1 MAESDGQGTGHGA
14 GQGTGHGAGQGA
26 AQASHSTSR
35 SRPGQRRVTQW
46 MRDYV
51 RLPGIPDEYIAQDG
65 APRAVWTRFF
75 EAFATLSP
83 ADIERRFGAADRH
96 LREAG
101 VTYRAPGESAERLW
115 PLSHLPLLIDESE
128 WQQLSA
134 GIAQRAELLERV
146 LRDLYGEGRLV
157 AEGAIPAAAIAGSSE
172 YLRPVCGLKP
182 PGGRYLSLYA
192 ADVGRGPDGRWWVL
206 GDRTQAPSG
215 AGYALEN
222 RLVLSRAFASLYKSM
237 NVERVAPFF
246 EAFRDSL
253 RAGADRDEPRIGVLT
268 PGSFSETYFEHATL
282 ARYLGFLLVE
292 GDDLAV
298 SGDRIYIR
306 TVAGLKRLDVLLR
319 RVDSNSLDPLELD
332 ASSHLGVPGLIDVLR
347 KDGAV
352 VANMPGSGVL
362 EARALLGFLP
372 SLSRRFFGE
381 DLKMPHIATW
391 WCGQKAA
398 REEVLSRLDEL
409 AIEGAYGPGVP
420 GFASHGP
427 VIASELSAAERGRLV
442 DLINERG
449 IDFVGQELV
458 RLSTMPVWD
467 QGRITPRP
475 FVLRVFAA
483 ATADGGWTI
492 MPGGFCRIAEKLDAR
507 AVSMGD
513 GARAADVWVVSD
525 KEVSTRTL
533 LPATDTVRIRRI
545 AGVLPSR
552 AADNLFWLGRYLE
565 RAEATLRLVRA
576 LGTLQRD
583 PGKGSSGLTQSA
595 ERIQR
600 MLVAWG
606 AVSQASR
613 TQAARVAAEAL
624 QGEERFGSALSLV
637 RSAQRAATSLRERLS
652 PDAWQVIT
660 EMTGRLAEE
669 VDDDDGV
676 VSAAELTLQEL
687 ASFAG
692 LSQENMNRAAG
703 WRFLKMGHRVER
715 AINTARFARQF
726 AYDEASGEDLDVLL
740 TLVDCQIT
748 YRSRYLVGPVLA
760 PVRDL
765 VVLDSYNPRSVAFQV
780 EDLNGHIASLPALKE
795 SGLIERP
802 QRLAVA
808 LQAMLTTAEAGAL
821 DTKTLFALEQD
832 LLGLADAIG
841 SHYFPHGPNAS
852 RPEKLTG
859 LA

>member
-1 MAESDGQGTGHGA
+1 MAGDA
-14 GQGTGHGAGQGA
+14 GQGSGHGSSQV
-26 AQASHSTSR
+26 SKP
-35 SRPGQRRVTQW
+35 RPGHRRVAHWT
-46 MRDYV
+46 RGYA
-51 RLPGIPDEYIAQDG
+51 RLPGIPDEYMAQDG
-65 APRAVWTRFF
+65 TPRAVWTRFF
-75 EAFATLSP
+75 DAFAELSP
-83 ADIERRFGAADRH
+83 GDIERRFGSADRH

-101 VTYRAPGESAERLW
+101 VTYRAPGETAERHW
-115 PLSHLPLLIDESE
+115 PLSHLPLLIDEAD
-128 WQQLSA
+128 WQQLTA
-134 GIAQRAELLERV
+134 GIVQRAQLLELV
-146 LRDLYGEGRLV
+146 LSDLYGEGRLI
-157 AEGAIPAAAIAGSSE
+157 AENAVPAAAIAGSTE
-172 YLRPVCGLKP
+172 YLRAVCGIKP
-182 PGGRYLSLYA
+182 PGGRYLNMYA

-206 GDRTQAPSG
+206 GDRTQSPSG

-222 RLVLSRAFASLYKSM
+222 RLVLSRAFTTLYKSM

-246 EAFRDSL
+246 EAFRDAL
-253 RAGADRDEPRIGVLT
+253 RASADRDEPRIGLLT

-298 SGDRIYIR
+298 SGDRIHIR
-306 TVAGLKRLDVLLR
+306 TVAGLKRLDILLR

-332 ASSHLGVPGLIDVLR
+332 ASSQLGVPGLIDVLR
-347 KDGAV
+347 KNGV
-352 VANMPGSGVL
+352 VIANMPGSGVM

-391 WCGQKAA
+391 WCGQKSA
-398 REEVLSRLDEL
+398 REEVLSRLDEV
-409 AIEGAYGPGVP
+409 AIEGAYGRGVP
-420 GFASHGP
+420 GFGRGP
-427 VIASELSAAERGRLV
+427 VLASELSASERERLKSAI
-442 DLINERG
+442 DDRG
-449 IDFVGQELV
+449 IHYVGQELV
-458 RLSTMPVWD
+458 RLSTTPVWD

-483 ATADGGWTI
+483 ATPGGWTI
-492 MPGGFCRIAEKLDAR
+492 MPGGFCRIADQPDAR

-525 KEVSTRTL
+525 KAVSTATL
-533 LPATDTVRIRRI
+533 LPTGDSVRIRRI
-545 AGVLPSR
+545 AGWVPSR

-565 RAEATLRLVRA
+565 RAEATLRLLRA
-576 LGTLQRD
+576 LGTQRE
-583 PGKGSSGLTQSA
+583 PGKGSSTVLHSV

-600 MLVAWG
+600 LLVTWG
-606 AVSQASR
+606 ATSQATR
-613 TQAARVAAEAL
+613 AQPAKVAAEAL
-624 QGEERFGSALSLV
+624 QSKERFGSALSLL
-637 RSAQRAATSLRERLS
+637 RAAQRTATSLRERLS

-660 EMTGRLAEE
+660 EMTERLAEE

-676 VSAAELTLQEL
+676 VVAAELTLREL

-692 LSQENMNRAAG
+692 LAQENMNRAAG
-703 WRFLKMGHRVER
+703 WRFLEMGRRAER
-715 AINTARFARQF
+715 AINTVRFARQF
-726 AYDEASGEDLDVLL
+726 AYDEAGSEDLDILL

-748 YRSRYLVGPVLA
+748 YRSRYLVGPLLP

-765 VVLDSYNPRSVAFQV
+765 VVLDPYNPRSVAFQMSA
-780 EDLNGHIASLPALKE
+780 LNDHIACLPTLKE
-795 SGLIERP
+795 GGLIERP

-808 LQAMLTTAEAGAL
+808 LQATLTTAEAADL
-821 DTKTLFALEQD
+821 DTKSLFALEQD
-832 LLGLADAIG
+832 LLNLADAIG

>member
-1 MAESDGQGTGHGA
+1 MAGHA
-14 GQGTGHGAGQGA
+14 GQGSGQGSGHGNSQGSKA
-26 AQASHSTSR
+26 
-35 SRPGQRRVTQW
+35 RPGNRRVAQW
-46 MRDYV
+46 TRGYA

-65 APRAVWTRFF
+65 SPRAIWTRFF
-75 EAFATLSP
+75 DAFAELTP
-83 ADIERRFGAADRH
+83 GDIERRFGSADRH

-101 VTYRAPGESAERLW
+101 VTYRAPGEIADRLW
-115 PLSHLPLLIDESE
+115 PLSHLPLLIGEAD

-134 GIAQRAELLERV
+134 GIVQRAQLLELV
-146 LRDLYGEGRLV
+146 LSDLYGEGRLI
-157 AEGAIPAAAIAGSSE
+157 AENAVPAAAIAGSTE
-172 YLRPVCGLKP
+172 YLRAVCGIKP
-182 PGGRYLSLYA
+182 PGGRYLNMYA
-192 ADVGRGPDGRWWVL
+192 ADVGRGADGRWWVL

-222 RLVLSRAFASLYKSM
+222 RLVLSRAFTTLYKSM

-246 EAFRDSL
+246 EAFRDAL
-253 RAGADRDEPRIGVLT
+253 RASSDRDEPRIGLLT
-268 PGSFSETYFEHATL
+268 PGIFSETYFEHATL

-298 SGDRIYIR
+298 SSDRIHIR
-306 TVAGLKRLDVLLR
+306 TVAGLKRLDDLLR

-332 ASSHLGVPGLIDVLR
+332 ASSQLGVPGLIDVLG
-347 KDGAV
+347 KNGVV
-352 VANMPGSGVL
+352 VANMPGSGVM

-381 DLKMPHIATW
+381 ELKMPHIATW

-398 REEVLSRLDEL
+398 REEVLARFDQV
-409 AIEGAYGPGVP
+409 AIEGAYGRGVP
-420 GFASHGP
+420 GFPGHGP
-427 VIASELSAAERGRLV
+427 VLASELSKSERERLRSAIS
-442 DLINERG
+442 DRG
-449 IDFVGQELV
+449 IDYVGQELV
-458 RLSTMPVWD
+458 RLSTTPVWD
-467 QGRITPRP
+467 NGRITPRP

-483 ATADGGWTI
+483 ATPDGWTI
-492 MPGGFCRIAEKLDAR
+492 MPGGFCRIAEQLDAR

-525 KEVSTRTL
+525 KAVSTATL
-533 LPATDTVRIRRI
+533 LPAVDTVRIRSI
-545 AGVLPSR
+545 AGVVPSR

-576 LGTLQRD
+576 LGSQRD
-583 PGKGSSGLTQSA
+583 PGKGSSTVLHSV

-600 MLVAWG
+600 LLVTWG
-606 AVSQASR
+606 ATSQASR
-613 TQAARVAAEAL
+613 SQPAKIVAGAL
-624 QGEERFGSALSLV
+624 QSEDKFGSALSLV
-637 RSAQRAATSLRERLS
+637 RAAQRTAPSLRERLS

-660 EMTGRLAEE
+660 EMTERLAEE

-676 VSAAELTLQEL
+676 VVAAELTLQEL

-692 LSQENMNRAAG
+692 LAQENMNRAAG
-703 WRFLKMGHRVER
+703 WRFLEMGRRAER

-726 AYDEASGEDLDVLL
+726 AYDEAGGDDLDVLL

-748 YRSRYLVGPVLA
+748 YRSRYLVGPSLA

-765 VVLDSYNPRSVAFQV
+765 AVLDPYNPRSVAFQV
-780 EDLNGHIASLPALKE
+780 AALNEHIASLPSLKE
-795 SGLIERP
+795 HGLIERP

-808 LQAMLTTAEAGAL
+808 LQAMLTTAEASHL
-821 DTKTLFALEQD
+821 DVKSLFSLEQD
-832 LLGLADAIG
+832 LLNLADAIG
-841 SHYFPHGPNAS
+841 LHYFPHGPNAS

>member
-1 MAESDGQGTGHGA
+1 MAGHA
-14 GQGTGHGAGQGA
+14 GQGSGQGSGLDNS
-26 AQASHSTSR
+26 QGNK
-35 SRPGQRRVTQW
+35 SRPGSRRVAQW
-46 MRDYV
+46 TRSYS
-51 RLPGIPDEYIAQDG
+51 RLPGIPDEYIGQDG
-65 APRAVWTRFF
+65 APREVWTRFF
-75 EAFATLSP
+75 DAFAELTP
-83 ADIERRFGAADRH
+83 GDIERRFGSADRH

-101 VTYRAPGESAERLW
+101 VTYRAPGETADRLW
-115 PLSHLPLLIDESE
+115 PLSHLPLLIDEAE
-128 WQQLSA
+128 WQQLTA
-134 GIAQRAELLERV
+134 GIVQRAQLLELV
-146 LRDLYGEGRLV
+146 LRDLYGEGRLI
-157 AEGAIPAAAIAGSSE
+157 AEGAIPAAAIAGSTE
-172 YLRPVCGLKP
+172 YLRPVCGVKP
-182 PGGRYLSLYA
+182 PGGRYLHLYA

-206 GDRTQAPSG
+206 SDRTQAPSG

-222 RLVLSRAFASLYKSM
+222 RLVLSRAFTTLYKSM

-253 RAGADRDEPRIGVLT
+253 RASADRDEPRIGLLT
-268 PGSFSETYFEHATL
+268 PGQFSETYFEHATL

-319 RVDSNSLDPLELD
+319 RVDSNFLDPLELD
-332 ASSHLGVPGLIDVLR
+332 ASSQLGVPGLIDVLR
-347 KDGAV
+347 KNGVV

-391 WCGQKAA
+391 WCGQKSA
-398 REEVLSRLDEL
+398 REEVLSRLDEI
-409 AIEGAYGPGVP
+409 AIEGAYGRDVP
-420 GFASHGP
+420 GFGRGP
-427 VIASELSAAERGRLV
+427 VLASELSESERERLKTAIS
-442 DLINERG
+442 DRG
-449 IDFVGQELV
+449 IDYVGQELV
-458 RLSTMPVWD
+458 RLSTTPVWD

-483 ATADGGWTI
+483 ATPNGWTI
-492 MPGGFCRIAEKLDAR
+492 MPGGFCRIADQPDAR

-525 KEVSTRTL
+525 KAVSTATL
-533 LPATDTVRIRRI
+533 LPTVDNVRIKRI
-545 AGVLPSR
+545 AGVVPSR

-576 LGTLQRD
+576 LGTQRE
-583 PGKGSSGLTQSA
+583 PGKGSSTVPHSV
-595 ERIQR
+595 ERILR
-600 MLVAWG
+600 LLVTWG
-606 AVSQASR
+606 AASQASR
-613 TQAARVAAEAL
+613 AQPAKVAAEAL
-624 QGEERFGSALSLV
+624 QAEDKFGSALSLV
-637 RSAQRAATSLRERLS
+637 RSAQRTATSLRERLS

-660 EMTGRLAEE
+660 EMAERLAYE
-669 VDDDDGV
+669 VEDDDGV

-692 LSQENMNRAAG
+692 LAQENMNRAAG
-703 WRFLKMGHRVER
+703 WRFLEMGRRAER
-715 AINTARFARQF
+715 AINTMRFARQF
-726 AYDEASGEDLDVLL
+726 AYDEAGGEDLDVLL

-748 YRSRYLVGPVLA
+748 YRSRYLVGPLLA

-765 VVLDSYNPRSVAFQV
+765 MVLDPYNPRSVAFQV
-780 EDLNGHIASLPALKE
+780 SALTDHIASLPTLKE
-795 SGLIERP
+795 GGLIERP
-802 QRLAVA
+802 HRLAVA
-808 LQAMLTTAEAGAL
+808 LQATLTTAEAAAL

-832 LLGLADAIG
+832 LLNLADAIG

>member
-1 MAESDGQGTGHGA
+1 MADGQETSPGGGP
-14 GQGTGHGAGQGA
+14 
-26 AQASHSTSR
+26 ASKP
-35 SRPGQRRVTQW
+35 RPGQRRVAQW
-46 MRDYV
+46 VRDYA
-51 RLPGIPDEYIAQDG
+51 RLPGIPDEYIGEDG
-65 APRAVWTRFF
+65 PRAVWTRFF
-75 EAFATLSP
+75 EAFGSLAP

-96 LREAG
+96 LKEAG
-101 VTYRAPGESAERLW
+101 VTYRAPGESADRHWSLA
-115 PLSHLPLLIDESE
+115 HLPLLIGETD
-128 WQQLSA
+128 WQQLSS
-134 GIAQRAELLERV
+134 GIAQRAQLLEMV
-146 LRDLYGEGRLV
+146 LRDLYGDGKLV
-157 AEGAIPAAAIAGSSE
+157 ADGAIPAAAIAGSTE
-172 YLRPVCGLKP
+172 YLRQVCGIKP
-182 PGGRYLSLYA
+182 PGGRYLSIYA

-222 RLVLSRAFASLYKSM
+222 RLVLSRAFANLYKSM

-246 EAFRDSL
+246 EAFRDAL
-253 RAGADRDEPRIGVLT
+253 RSSAERDEPRIGVLT

-298 SGDRIYIR
+298 SGDRVHIR

-319 RVDSNSLDPLELD
+319 RVDSNFLDPLELD

-347 KDGAV
+347 KDGVV

-372 SLSRRFFGE
+372 SLCRRLLGE
-381 DLKMPHIATW
+381 TLMMPHIATW

-398 REEVLSRLDEL
+398 REEVLSRLDEV
-409 AIEGAYGPGVP
+409 AIEGAYGRGVP
-420 GFASHGP
+420 GFESSGP
-427 VIASELSAAERGRLV
+427 VLASELSTPERERLV
-442 DLINERG
+442 AAINERG

-458 RLSTMPVWD
+458 RLSTTPVWD
-467 QGRITPRP
+467 QGRIVPRP

-483 ATADGGWTI
+483 ATPHGWTI
-492 MPGGFCRIAEKLDAR
+492 MPGGFCRIADQLDAR

-525 KEVSTRTL
+525 KAVSSRTL
-533 LPATDTVRIRRI
+533 LPGSDAVRIRRI

-565 RAEATLRLVRA
+565 RAEATSRLVRA
-576 LGTLQRD
+576 LGIQQRD
-583 PGKGSSGLTQSA
+583 TGKGATGLQHAA

-600 MLVAWG
+600 MLVTWG
-606 AVSQASR
+606 AVTQVSRSQP
-613 TQAARVAAEAL
+613 ARVAAEAL
-624 QGEERFGSALSLV
+624 QSEERFGSCLSLV
-637 RSAQRAATSLRERLS
+637 RSAQRTATSLRERLS

-660 EMTGRLAEE
+660 EMTARLAEE
-669 VDDDDGV
+669 VDDDDGII
-676 VSAAELTLQEL
+676 SGAELTLQEL

-692 LSQENMNRAAG
+692 LAQENMNCAAG
-703 WRFLKMGHRVER
+703 WRFLEMGRRVER
-715 AINTARFARQF
+715 AINTTRFARQF
-726 AYDEASGEDLDVLL
+726 GYDEATDEDLDVLL

-748 YRSRYLVGPVLA
+748 YRSRYLVAPSLA

-765 VVLDSYNPRSVAFQV
+765 AVLDPYNPRSVAFQV
-780 EDLNGHIASLPALKE
+780 QALNEHIASLPALRE

-808 LQAMLTTAEAGAL
+808 VQSMLTTAEATAL

-832 LLGLADAIG
+832 LLSLSDAIG
-841 SHYFPHGPNAS
+841 LHYFPHGPNAS

>member
-1 MAESDGQGTGHGA
+1 MARHDGQGSSIRA
-14 GQGTGHGAGQGA
+14 GSQGGKA
-26 AQASHSTSR
+26 
-35 SRPGQRRVTQW
+35 RPGNRRVAQW
-46 MRDYV
+46 ARDYV
-51 RLPGIPDEYIAQDG
+51 RLPGIPDEYIGQDG
-65 APRAVWTRFF
+65 APRAVWSRFF
-75 EAFATLSP
+75 DAFASLSP
-83 ADIERRFGAADRH
+83 GDIERRFGSADRH

-101 VTYRAPGESAERLW
+101 VTYRAPGETADRLW
-115 PLSHLPLLIDESE
+115 PLSHLPLLIDEAD
-128 WQQLSA
+128 WQQLTS
-134 GIAQRAELLERV
+134 GIAQRAQLLELV
-146 LRDLYGEGRLV
+146 LSDLYGEGRLV
-157 AEGAIPAAAIAGSSE
+157 AEGAIPAAAIAGSTE
-172 YLRPVCGLKP
+172 YLRSVCGVKP
-182 PGGRYLSLYA
+182 PGGRYLSIYA

-222 RLVLSRAFASLYKSM
+222 RLVLSRAFTSLYKSM

-253 RAGADRDEPRIGVLT
+253 RASADRDEPRIGLLT
-268 PGSFSETYFEHATL
+268 PGAFSETYFEHATL

-298 SGDRIYIR
+298 SGDRIHIR

-319 RVDSNSLDPLELD
+319 RVDSNSLDPLELE
-332 ASSHLGVPGLIDVLR
+332 ASSQLGVPGLIDVVR
-347 KDGAV
+347 KNGIV
-352 VANMPGSGVL
+352 VANMPGSGVM

-372 SLSRRFFGE
+372 SLSERFFGE

-398 REEVLSRLDEL
+398 REEVLSRLDEF
-409 AIEGAYGPGVP
+409 AIEGAYGRGVP
-420 GFASHGP
+420 GFGRGP
-427 VIASELSAAERGRLV
+427 VLASELSASERERLTTAIS
-442 DLINERG
+442 DRG
-449 IDFVGQELV
+449 IDYVGQELV
-458 RLSTMPVWD
+458 RLSTTPVWD
-467 QGRITPRP
+467 NGRITPRP

-483 ATADGGWTI
+483 ATPEGWTI
-492 MPGGFCRIAEKLDAR
+492 MPGGFCRIADQPDAR

-513 GARAADVWVVSD
+513 GARAADVWVVTD
-525 KEVSTRTL
+525 KAVSTATL
-533 LPATDTVRIRRI
+533 LPAVDTVRIRRI
-545 AGVLPSR
+545 AGWVPSR

-576 LGTLQRD
+576 LGTQRD
-583 PGKGSSGLTQSA
+583 PGKGSSTVLHSV

-600 MLVAWG
+600 LLVTWG
-606 AVSQASR
+606 ATSQASR
-613 TQAARVAAEAL
+613 AQPAKIAAEAL
-624 QGEERFGSALSLV
+624 QSEEKFGSALSLV
-637 RSAQRAATSLRERLS
+637 RSAQRTATSLRERLS

-660 EMTGRLAEE
+660 EMTARLARE
-669 VDDDDGV
+669 VEDDDGV

-692 LSQENMNRAAG
+692 LAQENMNRAAG
-703 WRFLKMGHRVER
+703 WRFLEMGRRAER
-715 AINTARFARQF
+715 AINTVRFARQF
-726 AYDEASGEDLDVLL
+726 AYDEAGGEDLDILL

-748 YRSRYLVGPVLA
+748 YRSRYLVGPLLA

-765 VVLDSYNPRSVAFQV
+765 VVLDPYNPRSAAFQV
-780 EDLNGHIASLPALKE
+780 SALNDHIASLPTLKE
-795 SGLIERP
+795 GGLIERP

-808 LQAMLTTAEAGAL
+808 LQATLTTAEAASL
-821 DTKTLFALEQD
+821 DTRTLFALEQD
-832 LLGLADAIG
+832 LLTLADAIG

>member
-1 MAESDGQGTGHGA
+1 MAGHA
-14 GQGTGHGAGQGA
+14 GQGSGQGSGHGNSQGSKA
-26 AQASHSTSR
+26 
-35 SRPGQRRVTQW
+35 RPGNRRVAQW
-46 MRDYV
+46 TRGYA

-65 APRAVWTRFF
+65 SPRAVWTRFF
-75 EAFATLSP
+75 DAFAELTP
-83 ADIERRFGAADRH
+83 GDIERRFGSADRH

-101 VTYRAPGESAERLW
+101 VTYRARGETADRLW
-115 PLSHLPLLIDESE
+115 PLSHLPLLIGEAD

-134 GIAQRAELLERV
+134 GIVQRAQLLELV
-146 LRDLYGEGRLV
+146 LSDLYGEGRLV
-157 AEGAIPAAAIAGSSE
+157 AENAVPAAAIAGSTE
-172 YLRPVCGLKP
+172 YLRSVCGIKP
-182 PGGRYLSLYA
+182 PGGRYLNLYA

-222 RLVLSRAFASLYKSM
+222 RLVLSRAFTTLYKSM

-246 EAFRDSL
+246 EAFRDAL
-253 RAGADRDEPRIGVLT
+253 RASSDRDEPRIGLLT
-268 PGSFSETYFEHATL
+268 PGIFSETYFEHATL

-298 SGDRIYIR
+298 SGDRIHIR

-332 ASSHLGVPGLIDVLR
+332 ASSQLGVPGLIDVLR
-347 KDGAV
+347 KNGVV
-352 VANMPGSGVL
+352 VANMPGSGVM

-391 WCGQKAA
+391 WCGQKSA
-398 REEVLSRLDEL
+398 REEVLSRLDRV
-409 AIEGAYGPGVP
+409 AIEGAYGRGVP
-420 GFASHGP
+420 GFGRGP
-427 VIASELSAAERGRLV
+427 VLASELSASERERLKTAIH
-442 DLINERG
+442 DRG
-449 IDFVGQELV
+449 IDYVGQELV
-458 RLSTMPVWD
+458 RLSTTPVWD
-467 QGRITPRP
+467 NGRITPRP

-483 ATADGGWTI
+483 ATPGGWTM
-492 MPGGFCRIAEKLDAR
+492 MPGGFCRIADQLDAR
-507 AVSMGD
+507 AVSMGE

-525 KEVSTRTL
+525 KAISTATL
-533 LPATDTVRIRRI
+533 LPSGDNVRIRRI
-545 AGVLPSR
+545 AGWVPSR

-576 LGTLQRD
+576 LGTQRD
-583 PGKGSSGLTQSA
+583 PGKGAATVPHSV

-600 MLVAWG
+600 LLVTWG
-606 AVSQASR
+606 AVSQATR
-613 TQAARVAAEAL
+613 AQPAKVAAEAL
-624 QGEERFGSALSLV
+624 RSEDKFGSALSLV
-637 RSAQRAATSLRERLS
+637 RAAQRTATSLRERLS

-660 EMTGRLAEE
+660 EMAEPLVQE
-669 VDDDDGV
+669 VDDDDAV
-676 VSAAELTLQEL
+676 IVAAELTLQEL

-692 LSQENMNRAAG
+692 LAQENMNRAAG
-703 WRFLKMGHRVER
+703 WRFLEMGRRAER
-715 AINTARFARQF
+715 AINTVRFARQF
-726 AYDEASGEDLDVLL
+726 AYDEADSDDLDILL

-748 YRSRYLVGPVLA
+748 YRSRYLLGPLLA

-765 VVLDSYNPRSVAFQV
+765 VVLDPYNPRSVAFQV
-780 EDLNGHIASLPALKE
+780 FALNDHIASLPTLKE
-795 SGLIERP
+795 GGLIERP
-802 QRLAVA
+802 HRLAVA
-808 LQAMLTTAEAGAL
+808 LQATLTTAEAAVL
-821 DTKTLFALEQD
+821 DTKSLFALEQD
-832 LLGLADAIG
+832 LLNLADAIG

>member
-1 MAESDGQGTGHGA
+1 MVGQA
-14 GQGTGHGAGQGA
+14 GSNQG
-26 AQASHSTSR
+26 SKV
-35 SRPGQRRVTQW
+35 RPGHRRVAQW
-46 MRDYV
+46 TRDYV

-65 APRAVWTRFF
+65 APREVWTRFF
-75 EAFATLSP
+75 EAFATLTP

-101 VTYRAPGESAERLW
+101 VTYRPPGETAEKLW
-115 PLSHLPLLIDESE
+115 PLSHLPLLIGEAE
-128 WQQLSA
+128 WQQLCE
-134 GIAQRAELLERV
+134 GVVQRAKLIELV
-146 LRDLYGEGRLV
+146 LGDLYDEGRLV
-157 AEGAIPAAAIAGSSE
+157 AEGAVPAAAIAGSAE
-172 YLRPVCGLKP
+172 YLRSMCGIKP
-182 PGGRYLSLYA
+182 PGGRYLNLYA

-246 EAFRDSL
+246 EAFRESL
-253 RAGADRDEPRIGVLT
+253 RASADRDEPRIGLLT
-268 PGSFSETYFEHATL
+268 PGAFSETYFEHATL

-298 SGDRIYIR
+298 SGDRIHIR

-319 RVDSNSLDPLELD
+319 RVDSNFLDPLELD
-332 ASSHLGVPGLIDVLR
+332 ASSQLGVPGLIDVVR
-347 KDGAV
+347 KNGVV
-352 VANMPGSGVL
+352 VANMPGSGVM

-372 SLSRRFFGE
+372 SLSKKLLGE

-391 WCGQKAA
+391 WCGQKSA
-398 REEVLSRLDEL
+398 REEVLSRLDDF
-409 AIEGAYGPGVP
+409 AIEGAYVRGVP
-420 GFASHGP
+420 GFPGHGP
-427 VIASELSAAERGRLV
+427 VLASALSADERERLKTA
-442 DLINERG
+442 INNRG
-449 IDFVGQELV
+449 IDYVGQELV
-458 RLSTMPVWD
+458 RLSTTPVWD
-467 QGRITPRP
+467 RGRIAPRP

-483 ATADGGWTI
+483 ATPDGWTI
-492 MPGGFCRIAEKLDAR
+492 MPGGFCRIAEQLDAR

-525 KEVSTRTL
+525 KAVSPKTL
-533 LPATDTVRIRRI
+533 LPAPDNVRIRRV

-576 LGTLQRD
+576 LGLQRD
-583 PGKGSSGLTQSA
+583 DSRGASSHHSV
-595 ERIQR
+595 ERIAR
-600 MLVAWG
+600 LLVAWG
-606 AVSQASR
+606 ATSSGAR
-613 TQAARVAAEAL
+613 TQSARMAAEAL
-624 QGEERFGSALSLV
+624 QAEDKFGSALSLV
-637 RSAQRAATSLRERLS
+637 RAAQRTATSLRERLS

-660 EMTGRLAEE
+660 EMAARLAEE

-676 VSAAELTLQEL
+676 ISAAELTLQEL
-687 ASFAG
+687 ASFSG

-703 WRFLKMGHRVER
+703 WRFLDMGRRAER

-726 AYDEASGEDLDVLL
+726 AYEDAGDEDLDILL

-748 YRSRYLVGPVLA
+748 YRSRYLVGPLLA

-765 VVLDSYNPRSVAFQV
+765 VVLDPYNPRSVAFQV
-780 EDLNGHIASLPALKE
+780 LALNDHIAGLPTLRE
-795 SGLIERP
+795 GGLIERP
-802 QRLAVA
+802 HRLAVA
-808 LQAMLTTAEAGAL
+808 LQATLTTGEAAAF
-821 DTKTLFALEQD
+821 DTKALFALEQD
-832 LLGLADAIG
+832 LLTLADAVG
-841 SHYFPHGPNAS
+841 SHYFPHGATAS

>member
-1 MAESDGQGTGHGA
+1 MA
-14 GQGTGHGAGQGA
+14 GQADQGSSQESKA
-26 AQASHSTSR
+26 
-35 SRPGQRRVTQW
+35 RPGQRRMAQW
-46 MRDYV
+46 TRDYA
-51 RLPGIPDEYIAQDG
+51 RLPGIPDEYIGQDG
-65 APRAVWTRFF
+65 APRAAWTRFF
-75 EAFATLSP
+75 DAFAALAP
-83 ADIERRFGAADRH
+83 ADIEKRFASADRH

-101 VTYRAPGESAERLW
+101 VTYRAPGETADRLW
-115 PLSHLPLLIDESE
+115 PLSHLPLIIDETD

-134 GIAQRAELLERV
+134 GIAQRAQLLEMV

-157 AEGAIPAAAIAGSSE
+157 ADGAIPAAAIAGSNE
-172 YLRPVCGLKP
+172 YLRAVCGVKP
-182 PGGRYLSLYA
+182 PGGRYLHLYA

-222 RLVLSRAFASLYKSM
+222 RLVLSRAFSNLYKSM

-246 EAFRDSL
+246 EAFRESL
-253 RAGADRDEPRIGVLT
+253 RAGADRDEPRIGLLT
-268 PGSFSETYFEHATL
+268 PGAFSETYFEHATL

-298 SGDRIYIR
+298 SGDRIHIR

-319 RVDSNSLDPLELD
+319 RVDSNFLDPLELD

-347 KDGAV
+347 KNGVV

-372 SLSRRFFGE
+372 SLSRRFLGE

-391 WCGQKAA
+391 WCGQKSA
-398 REEVLSRLDEL
+398 REEVLDRIDDF
-409 AIEGAYGPGVP
+409 AIEGAYSRSVP
-420 GFASHGP
+420 GFPGHGP
-427 VIASELSAAERGRLV
+427 VLAGELSSPDRDRLKSAIA
-442 DLINERG
+442 DRG
-449 IDFVGQELV
+449 IDYVGQELV
-458 RLSTMPVWD
+458 RLSTTPVWEN
-467 QGRITPRP
+467 GRITPRP

-483 ATADGGWTI
+483 ATPQGWTI
-492 MPGGFCRIAEKLDAR
+492 LPGGFCRIAEQPDAR

-513 GARAADVWVVSD
+513 GARSADVWVVSD
-525 KEVSTRTL
+525 KAVSTSTL
-533 LPATDTVRIRRI
+533 LPAADTVRIKRI
-545 AGVLPSR
+545 AGVVPSR

-565 RAEATLRLVRA
+565 RAEATLRLIRA
-576 LGTLQRD
+576 LGTPMRD
-583 PGKGSSGLTQSA
+583 PAKGTSSGPATALPSV

-600 MLVAWG
+600 LLVTWG
-606 AVSQASR
+606 ATSQATR
-613 TQAARVAAEAL
+613 ANPAKVVAEAL
-624 QGEERFGSALSLV
+624 QNPEKFGSALSLLK
-637 RSAQRAATSLRERLS
+637 SAQRTATSLRERLS

-660 EMTGRLAEE
+660 EMTERLALQ

-692 LSQENMNRAAG
+692 LAQENMNRAAG
-703 WRFLKMGHRVER
+703 WRFLEMGRRIER

-726 AYDEASGEDLDVLL
+726 GYDEAGDEDLDVLL

-748 YRSRYLVGPVLA
+748 YRSRYLVGPALA

-765 VVLDSYNPRSVAFQV
+765 AVLDPYNPRSVAFQV
-780 EDLNGHIASLPALKE
+780 AALNEHIASLPSLKE
-795 SGLIERP
+795 HGLIERP

-808 LQAMLTTAEAGAL
+808 LQAMLTTSEASAL
-821 DTKTLFALEQD
+821 DIKVLFALEQD
-832 LLGLADAIG
+832 LLNLADAIG
-841 SHYFPHGPNAS
+841 LHYFPHGPNAS

>member
-1 MAESDGQGTGHGA
+1 MADTSGQEAGDQATGLGSGSA
-14 GQGTGHGAGQGA
+14 GRA
-26 AQASHSTSR
+26 
-35 SRPGQRRVTQW
+35 RPGQRRVAQW

-51 RLPGIPDEYIAQDG
+51 RLQGIPDEYIGQDG

-75 EAFATLSP
+75 DAFATLSP

-101 VTYRAPGESAERLW
+101 VTYRAPNDSVEQIW
-115 PLSHLPLLIDESE
+115 PLSHLPLLIDEAD

-134 GIAQRAELLERV
+134 GIAQRAQLLELV
-146 LRDLYGEGRLV
+146 LRDVYGEGRLV
-157 AEGAIPAAAIAGSSE
+157 AEGAIPAAAIAGSTE
-172 YLRPVCGLKP
+172 YLRAVCGIKP
-182 PGGRYLSLYA
+182 PGGRYLSVYA
-192 ADVGRGPDGRWWVL
+192 ADIGRGPDGRWWVL

-222 RLVLSRAFASLYKSM
+222 RLVLSRAFTSLYKSM

-246 EAFRDSL
+246 EAFRDAL
-253 RAGADRDEPRIGVLT
+253 RGSAERDEPRIGVLT
-268 PGSFSETYFEHATL
+268 PGGFSETYFEHATL

-332 ASSHLGVPGLIDVLR
+332 ASSHLGVAGLIDVLR
-347 KDGAV
+347 KNGVV

-362 EARALLGFLP
+362 ESRALLGFLP
-372 SLSRRFFGE
+372 ALSRRLLGE
-381 DLKMPHIATW
+381 ELKMPHIATW
-391 WCGQKAA
+391 WCGQAAA
-398 REEVLSRLDEL
+398 REEVLSRLDEV
-409 AIEGAYGPGVP
+409 AIEGAYGSGVP
-420 GFASHGP
+420 GFERRGP
-427 VIASELSAAERGRLV
+427 VLASELSSPERERLIAAIR
-442 DLINERG
+442 DRG
-449 IDFVGQELV
+449 IDFVGQELA

-467 QGRITPRP
+467 QGRVMPRP

-483 ATADGGWTI
+483 ATEHGWTI
-492 MPGGFCRIAEKLDAR
+492 MPGGFCRIAEQPDAR
-507 AVSMGD
+507 AVSMGN

-525 KEVSTRTL
+525 KQVSTRTL
-533 LPATDTVRIRRI
+533 LPASDNVRIRRI

-565 RAEATLRLVRA
+565 RAEATLRLLRA
-576 LGTLQRD
+576 LGTQQRD
-583 PGKGSSGLTQSA
+583 PGKGSTSLQQA
-595 ERIQR
+595 ADRIQR
-600 MLVAWG
+600 LLVAWG
-606 AVSQASR
+606 AISQASR
-613 TQAARVAAEAL
+613 TQPAKVAAEAL
-624 QGEERFGSALSLV
+624 QSEDRFGSALSLV
-637 RSAQRAATSLRERLS
+637 RAAQRTATSLRERLS
-652 PDAWQVIT
+652 PDAWQVIL
-660 EMTGRLAEE
+660 EMSERLAYE
-669 VDDDDGV
+669 VEDDEGI

-692 LSQENMNRAAG
+692 LAQENMNRAAG
-703 WRFLKMGHRVER
+703 WRFLEMGRRAER
-715 AINTARFARQF
+715 AINTTRFGRQF
-726 AYDEASGEDLDVLL
+726 AYDEASPEDLDLLL

-748 YRSRYLVGPVLA
+748 YRSRYLVGPLLA

-765 VVLDSYNPRSVAFQV
+765 VVLDPYNPRSVAFQV
-780 EDLNGHIASLPALKE
+780 QALNEHISSLPAIKE

-808 LQAMLTTAEAGAL
+808 VQSTLTTAAAETL
-821 DTKTLFALEQD
+821 DTQSLFSLEQE
-832 LLGLADAIG
+832 LLILADAIG

>member
-1 MAESDGQGTGHGA
+1 MGEGATDGE
-14 GQGTGHGAGQGA
+14 GQA
-26 AQASHSTSR
+26 ARRLS
-35 SRPGQRRVTQW
+35 QRRVAQW
-46 MRDYV
+46 VRDYS
-51 RLPGIPDEYIAQDG
+51 RLPGIPDEFLSPDG
-65 APRAVWTRFF
+65 APRAVWSRFF
-75 EAFATLSP
+75 DAFGALAP
-83 ADIERRFGAADRH
+83 DEIERRFAMADRH

-101 VTYRAPGESAERLW
+101 VTYRAPGDSADRPW
-115 PLSHLPLLIDESE
+115 SVSHLPLLIDEAD

-134 GIAQRAELLERV
+134 GIKQRAQLLELV
-146 LRDLYGEGRLV
+146 LRDIYGEGRLV
-157 AEGAIPAAAIAGSSE
+157 AEGALPAAAIAGSPE
-172 YLRPVCGLKP
+172 YLRPVCGVAP
-182 PGGRYLSLYA
+182 PGGRYLSIYA

-222 RLVLSRAFASLYKSM
+222 RLVLSRAFADLYKSM
-237 NVERVAPFF
+237 NVPRVAPFF

-253 RAGADRDEPRIGVLT
+253 RASADRDEPRIGVLT

-298 SGDRIYIR
+298 SDNRIHIR

-332 ASSHLGVPGLIDVLR
+332 ASSRLGVPGLIDVLR
-347 KDGAV
+347 KDGVV

-372 SLSRRFFGE
+372 ALSRRLLGE

-391 WCGQKAA
+391 WCGQRSA
-398 REEVLSRLDEL
+398 REEVLARLDEV
-409 AIEGAYGPGVP
+409 AIEGAYRRGVP
-420 GFASHGP
+420 GFHGTGP
-427 VIASELSAAERGRLV
+427 VLAGELDASERQRLIDAIGGRGM
-442 DLINERG
+442 DY
-449 IDFVGQELV
+449 VGQEVV
-458 RLSTMPVWD
+458 RLSTMPVWE
-467 QGRITPRP
+467 QGQLTPRP

-483 ATADGGWTI
+483 ATPDGWTI
-492 MPGGFCRIAEKLDAR
+492 MPGGFCRIAEQADAR

-513 GARAADVWVVSD
+513 GARAADVWVVSE
-525 KEVSTRTL
+525 KQVSTATL
-533 LPATDTVRIRRI
+533 LPATDKVRIRRI

-576 LGTLQRD
+576 LGSPMRG
-583 PGKGSSGLTQSA
+583 PNNKGASAAMQSA

-600 MLVAWG
+600 ILVAWG
-606 AVSQASR
+606 AISQASR
-613 TQAARVAAEAL
+613 TAPGRIAAEAL
-624 QGEERFGSALSLV
+624 QSPDRFGSALSLV
-637 RSAQRAATSLRERLS
+637 RAAQRTATGLRERLS

-660 EMTGRLAEE
+660 EMAERLAYE
-669 VDDDDGV
+669 VEDDDSV
-676 VSAAELTLQEL
+676 LSAAELTLQEL

-692 LSQENMNRAAG
+692 LAQENMNRAAG
-703 WRFLKMGHRVER
+703 WRFLDMGRRAER
-715 AINTARFARQF
+715 AINTTRFARQF
-726 AYDEASGEDLDVLL
+726 AYDEAGDEDLDVLL

-748 YRSRYLVGPVLA
+748 YRSRYLLAPLLA

-765 VVLDSYNPRSVAFQV
+765 AVLDTYNPRSVAFQV
-780 EDLNGHIASLPALKE
+780 ASLNEHIAALPSLKE
-795 SGLIERP
+795 YGLIEKP

-808 LQAMLTTAEAGAL
+808 VQAMLATAEAEKL
-821 DTKTLFALEQD
+821 EVKTLFSLEQD
-832 LLGLADAIG
+832 LLNLAEAIG
-841 SHYFPHGPNAS
+841 LHYFPHGPNAS

>member
-1 MAESDGQGTGHGA
+1 MADT
-14 GQGTGHGAGQGA
+14 TGQGA
-26 AQASHSTSR
+26 SEQAGPGSGAAGKA
-35 SRPGQRRVTQW
+35 RPGQRRVAQW
-46 MRDYV
+46 TRDYT
-51 RLPGIPDEYIAQDG
+51 RLPGIPDEYIARDG
-65 APRAVWTRFF
+65 RPRAVWSRFF
-75 EAFATLSP
+75 DAFAALAP

-96 LREAG
+96 LRDAG
-101 VTYRAPGESAERLW
+101 ITYRAPGDSADRLW
-115 PLSHLPLLIDESE
+115 PLSHLPLLIDEAD

-134 GIAQRAELLERV
+134 GIAQRAQLLELV

-157 AEGAIPAAAIAGSSE
+157 AEGAIPAAAIAGSAE
-172 YLRPVCGLKP
+172 YLRQVCGIKP
-182 PGGRYLSLYA
+182 PGGRYLGLYA

-222 RLVLSRAFASLYKSM
+222 RLVLSRAFTSLYKSM

-253 RAGADRDEPRIGVLT
+253 RASAGRDEPRIGLLT

-282 ARYLGFLLVE
+282 ARYLGFVLVE

-298 SGDRIYIR
+298 SGDRVHIR

-347 KDGAV
+347 KDGV
-352 VANMPGSGVL
+352 IVANMPGSGVL
-362 EARALLGFLP
+362 ESRAILGFLAP
-372 SLSRRFFGE
+372 LSRRFFGE
-381 DLKMPHIATW
+381 ELKMPHIATW
-391 WCGQKAA
+391 WCGQKSA
-398 REEVLSRLDEL
+398 REEVLSRLDAV
-409 AIEGAYGPGVP
+409 AIEGAYGRGVP
-420 GFASHGP
+420 GFASNGP
-427 VIASELSAAERGRLV
+427 VLPSQLPASERERLIAA
-442 DLINERG
+442 INDRG

-467 QGRITPRP
+467 QGRIAPRP

-483 ATADGGWTI
+483 ATPDGWTI
-492 MPGGFCRIAEKLDAR
+492 MPGGFCRIAEQPDAR

-525 KEVSTRTL
+525 KAVSATTL
-533 LPATDTVRIRRI
+533 LPASDTVRIKRI

-576 LGTLQRD
+576 LGAQQRD
-583 PGKGSSGLTQSA
+583 PGKGSQGLHQATD
-595 ERIQR
+595 RIQR

-606 AVSQASR
+606 AASQASR
-613 TQAARVAAEAL
+613 TQAAKVAAEAL
-624 QGEERFGSALSLV
+624 QSEERFGSGLSLL
-637 RSAQRAATSLRERLS
+637 RSAQRTATSLRERLS

-660 EMTGRLAEE
+660 EMTERLAQE
-669 VDDDDGV
+669 VEDDDGV

-692 LSQENMNRAAG
+692 LAQENMNRAAG
-703 WRFLKMGHRVER
+703 WRFLEMGRRAER
-715 AINTARFARQF
+715 AINTMRFGRQF
-726 AYDEASGEDLDVLL
+726 ASDEANPEDLDILL

-748 YRSRYLVGPVLA
+748 YRSRYLVGPMLA

-765 VVLDSYNPRSVAFQV
+765 VVLDPYNPRSVAFQV
-780 EDLNGHIASLPALKE
+780 QALNEHITGLPALQDT
-795 SGLIERP
+795 GIIERP

-808 LQAMLTTAEAGAL
+808 LQATLTTAEAAAL
-821 DTKTLFALEQD
+821 DTKTLFALEQE
-832 LLGLADAIG
+832 LLHLADAIG